1 MHIKTMS
8 RGVALALAVTLGL
21 AACGSSSGS
30 GDAAAGGGGKDGK
43 ELFIGLLF
51 PVTSQTPYSTSYVKA
66 FKAKAAELGVRV
78 KVYDANLSA
87 STQASQ
93 ADELFA
99 QKPDGVILNPAAAD
113 AAAPII
119 AKAKALKIPIS
130 ISNSEVSAK
139 LLDQAAFY
147 TGPPNKQQG
156 EVAAELLAKAL
167 NNKGNVVIVGGPAG
181 VQVVNDR
188 EAGLREKLKE
198 IAPDMKVLDSQPAD
212 WDPAKSISVTTS
224 MLTKYG
230 DRVNGVYAMAD
241 FMALG
246 AAQALT
252 KAGKSPQDIPIVG
265 TGFSKDGQKGV
276 KDGTL
281 YGTVRQSA
289 TSDGEFAVEY
299 LVKFLKGEKV
309 KKSTYIPS
317 EAITADN
324 VDTFTPDWN

>member
-1 MHIKTMS
+1 MHMKTMG
-8 RGVALALAVTLGL
+8 RAVALALAVTMGL
-21 AACGSSSGS
+21 AACGSSSSG
-30 GDAAAGGGGKDGK
+30 GDAAAGGKDGK
-43 ELFIGLLF
+43 QLFIGLLF

-66 FKAKAAELGVRV
+66 FKAKAAKLGVRV

-119 AKAKALKIPIS
+119 AKANALKIPIS
-130 ISNSEVSAK
+130 ISNSEVSPK
-139 LLDQAAFY
+139 LLDKAAFY

-167 NNKGNVVIVGGPAG
+167 GNKGNVVIVGGPAG

-188 EAGLREKLKE
+188 EAGLKEKLKE
-198 IAPDMKVLDSQPAD
+198 IAPDMKVLDTQPAD

-230 DRVNGVYAMAD
+230 DKVNGIYAMAD
-241 FMALG
+241 FMAIG
-246 AAQALT
+246 ASQALT
-252 KAGKSPQDIPIVG
+252 KAGKDPKDIPIVG
-265 TGFSKDGQKGV
+265 TGFSTDGQKNI
-276 KDGTL
+276 KDGAL

-289 TSDGEFAVEY
+289 TSDGEYAIDY

-317 EAITADN
+317 EAITIDN
-324 VDTFTPDWN
+324 VDQFTPDWN